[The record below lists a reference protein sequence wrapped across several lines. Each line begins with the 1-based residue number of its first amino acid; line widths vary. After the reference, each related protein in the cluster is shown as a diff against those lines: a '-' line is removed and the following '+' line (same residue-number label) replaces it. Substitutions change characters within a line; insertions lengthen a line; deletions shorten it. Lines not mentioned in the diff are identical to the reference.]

1 MSYRNICDGQ
11 SAGKESKSDVTKVTM
26 IGHDSPS
33 TTVRLP
39 VYNEGL
45 INRNRHKIQSGD
57 IGNYIDKPS

>member
-11 SAGKESKSDVTKVTM
+11 SAGKESKSEVTKVTM

-33 TTVRLP
+33 TTERLP

-45 INRNRHKIQSGD
+45 INRNRREIQSGPM
-57 IGNYIDKPS
+57 GNYRDKPS

>member
-1 MSYRNICDGQ
+1 MSYTCICDGQ

-33 TTVRLP
+33 TTARLS

-45 INRNRHKIQSGD
+45 INQNRRKIQSGPV
-57 IGNYIDKPS
+57 GNYGGKPS